1 MIKLLQKKIRFFF
14 ILLLVG
20 ANYCLAQPPLIKTSV
35 SNNNILIGEQFKLK
49 VEAIFAGAE
58 FKVNW
63 LNLPDSLQHFE
74 LIEKSKADS
83 IYNNDQLTGV
93 TQSFTLTS
101 FDSGK
106 WNLPVVRVN
115 IDPVK
120 DDTTYNLF
128 SDSMPINVAFSVSD
142 TTTQLRD
149 IKPLYEVSDQWPLW
163 YWIAGGISVLV
174 LIALLVWL
182 FRYWKK
188 NRSVIGVKSTISP
201 FDEAMLQLDALKKY
215 NLSDAADT
223 KLFHSKLVTIFTQY
237 LSGSFNTNHLNKT
250 TGDLLIVLKSMEA
263 SVETVS
269 KMAGSLR
276 FADAVKF
283 AKYQPIAGDSEN
295 CLQVIKETI
304 ILLHKKLS
312 TKPASTQVV
321 IYAY

>member
-1 MIKLLQKKIRFFF
+1 MMLLQKKIRLFLLF
-14 ILLLVG
+14 LLVIV
-20 ANYCLAQPPLIKTSV
+20 NYCWAQAPLIKTTV
-35 SNNNILIGEQFKLK
+35 SNNSILIGEQFQLK
-49 VEAIFAGAE
+49 IEAIFAGVDY
-58 FKVNW
+58 KVNW

-83 IYNNDQLTGV
+83 IYNKNQLTGV
-93 TQSFTLTS
+93 TQTFTLTS

-115 IDPVK
+115 IDPIK
-120 DDTTYNLF
+120 DDTSYNYF
-128 SDSMPINVAFSVSD
+128 SDSLPIKVSFSVSD
-142 TTTQLRD
+142 TTAQLRD
-149 IKPLYEVSDQWPLW
+149 IKPLYEVSDKWPLW
-163 YWIAGGISVLV
+163 YWIAGGISVLT
-174 LIALLVWL
+174 LMALLVSL

-188 NRSVIGVKSTISP
+188 IRSVIGFKSTISP

-223 KLFHSKLVTIFTQY
+223 RLFHSKLVSIFTQY

-250 TGDLLIVLKSMEA
+250 TGDLLIVLKSIAA

-276 FADAVKF
+276 CADAVKF
-283 AKYQPIAGDSEN
+283 AKYQPALADSEN

-304 ILLHKKLS
+304 ILLHQKSS
-312 TKPASTQVV
+312 TKPASK
-321 IYAY
+321 

>member
-1 MIKLLQKKIRFFF
+1 MMMLLQKKTRLFL
-14 ILLLVG
+14 ILLMV
-20 ANYCLAQPPLIKTSV
+20 ATNYCWAQAPLIKTSV
-35 SNNNILIGEQFKLK
+35 SNNSILIGEQFQLK
-49 VEAIFAGAE
+49 IEAIFSGADY
-58 FKVNW
+58 KVNW

-74 LIEKSKADS
+74 LIKKNKADS
-83 IYNNDQLTGV
+83 IYNNNHLTGV
-93 TQSFTLTS
+93 TQTFTLTS

-115 IDPVK
+115 IDPIK
-120 DDTTYNLF
+120 DDSTYNFF
-128 SDSMPINVAFSVSD
+128 SDSLPIKVSFSVSD

-149 IKPLYEVSDQWPLW
+149 IKPLYEVSDKWPLW
-163 YWIAGGISVLV
+163 YWIAGGISMLI

-188 NRSVIGVKSTISP
+188 NRSIVGSKSKVSP
-201 FDEAMLQLDALKKY
+201 FDEAIQQLDALKKY

-223 KLFHSKLVTIFTQY
+223 KLFHSKLVTIFTQF
-237 LSGSFNTNHLNKT
+237 LSRNYNTNHLNKT
-250 TGDLLIVLKSMEA
+250 TGDLLIVLKSVEA

-283 AKYQPIAGDSEN
+283 AKYQPTAGDSEN

-304 ILLHKKLS
+304 ILLHQKSS
-312 TKPASTQVV
+312 TKPASK
-321 IYAY
+321 

>member
-1 MIKLLQKKIRFFF
+1 MKLLQKKIRLFL
-14 ILLLVG
+14 ILLLFG
-20 ANYCLAQPPLIKTSV
+20 ANYCWGQAPLVKTSV
-35 SNNNILIGEQFKLK
+35 SNSNILIGEQFQLK
-49 VEAIFAGAE
+49 IEAIFPGADY
-58 FKVNW
+58 KVNW

-83 IYNNDQLTGV
+83 IYNNDHLTGV
-93 TQSFTLTS
+93 TQIFTLTS

-115 IDPVK
+115 IDPIK
-120 DDTTYNLF
+120 DDTTYNFF
-128 SDSMPINVAFSVSD
+128 SDSLPIKVSFSVSD

-149 IKPLYEVSDQWPLW
+149 IKPLYEVSDKWPLW
-163 YWIAGGISVLV
+163 YWIAGVISILI

-188 NRSVIGVKSTISP
+188 NRSTVRFKSKISP
-201 FDEAMLQLDALKKY
+201 FDEAMQQLDGVKKY
-215 NLSDAADT
+215 NLSDAADI
-223 KLFHSKLVTIFTQY
+223 KLFHSKLVTIFTQF
-237 LSGSFNTNHLNKT
+237 LSGSYNTNHLNKT

-263 SVETVS
+263 SVETVT

-283 AKYQPIAGDSEN
+283 AKYQPTAGDSEN

-304 ILLHKKLS
+304 TLLHQKSS
-312 TKPASTQVV
+312 TKPASK
-321 IYAY
+321 